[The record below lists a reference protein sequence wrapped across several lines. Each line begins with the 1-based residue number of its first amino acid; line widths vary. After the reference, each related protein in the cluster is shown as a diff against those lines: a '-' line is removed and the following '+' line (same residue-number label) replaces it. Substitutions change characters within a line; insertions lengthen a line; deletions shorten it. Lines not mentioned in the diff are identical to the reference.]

1 MEAIQV
7 SINKW
12 MDKDDMV
19 YIDTMHYYS
28 ATKQWNFAICSNMD
42 GHGGYY
48 SKWYQSDTEREILY
62 DTTYMWNL
70 KNTKTNEYWKRNSSN
85 LVQPAEI

>member
-1 MEAIQV
+1 
-7 SINKW
+7 
-12 MDKDDMV
+12 MDKEDMV

-48 SKWYQSDTEREILY
+48 SKW
-62 DTTYMWNL
+62 N
-70 KNTKTNEYWKRNSSN
+70 
-85 LVQPAEI
+85 